1 MTVVD
6 VKRIVIGFLESERED
21 VVSTLKRLGTV
32 HIDNMFSLLEDE
44 QDPNIQGGGEAE
56 RPKRTGDA
64 EMSGTENPAED
75 LGYQA
80 LELPSESRGHEQ
92 TLNQLASALKNMTP
106 YIEQKSFVAE
116 LVEGI
121 IFSTFNI
128 HPLISKKKYQET
140 VADRDHLIVK
150 AKEVNNLVQKIRSI
164 DATIRSLKDRQRS
177 FRRLSHIDIPL
188 NLLEDTERTRVRT
201 GTLGQ
206 KGYLE
211 MTARFGEGSEHPRA
225 VMAVAPEKKVVD
237 VVVLYLKE
245 DEEAE
250 EELESFGFRDIT
262 LPDGNDTPTHEADR
276 VQKELEKAEKEL
288 GQTKKKVES
297 YAEHHLSFLA
307 LFDYFSNRKSE
318 CTICDQF
325 LGTDRTIFV
334 SGWILTENLDRTVKK
349 LEEVSPSMDF
359 VTKDPVEDEK
369 APSKIRP
376 GPLSSPFGF
385 ITRMY
390 GSPKWGDMDPTP
402 FFAPFFVVFLGMCLS
417 DAGYGIVLLLLSIYA
432 ERTLRGGKNFFKVLI
447 WGSIATIVV
456 GAFIGSWFGVDLE
469 ADISTWPGFMVS
481 LREGL
486 KSMQAMNITEGDGLI
501 LFLVF
506 SLILGL
512 IQVFTG
518 LGVKMYWNIRTGKVL
533 DAIFDQGFWI
543 IFLFGFLGLI
553 IGSDMGIGGLAEP
566 LPVIF
571 QILFWGG
578 MVLLI
583 LTQGRRQ
590 KNPVVKLIAGFLS
603 LYQITGYFSDTLS
616 YSRLLALGLATG
628 LIAFIIN
635 LLALMLYNG
644 LAGIPIIGLF
654 IAIPVVVVFLV
665 VAHLGNLALSLLGA
679 IIHTLRLQYIEYFTK
694 FYEGGGK
701 SFAPFR
707 EVMKKVDIDKG
718 A

>member
-6 VKRIVIGFLESERED
+6 VKRIVIGFLESEREG

-32 HIDNMFSLLEDE
+32 HIDDMFLLLKQE
-44 QDPNIQGGGEAE
+44 QEPGNGGGEGAGQ
-56 RPKRTGDA
+56 TGDV
-64 EMSGTENPAED
+64 EMPGTRNSTEE

-80 LELPSESRGHEQ
+80 LGLPSDSHGHEQ
-92 TLNQLASALKNMTP
+92 NLGQLASALKNMSS
-106 YIEQKSFVAE
+106 YIGQKSFVAE

-128 HPLISKKKYQET
+128 HPLISKKKYKET
-140 VADRDHLIVK
+140 VADRNDLLVK
-150 AKEVNNLVQKIRSI
+150 AKEINSLAKKIKSI
-164 DATIRSLKDRQRS
+164 DATIRSLKERQKT

-188 NLLEDTERTRVRT
+188 QLLQDTGRTRVRT
-201 GTLGQ
+201 GSLGQ
-206 KGYLE
+206 KSYQAMSAG
-211 MTARFGEGSEHPRA
+211 FGKASEHPRV

-245 DEEAE
+245 DEEAAE
-250 EELESFGFRDIT
+250 KLESFGFRDIM
-262 LPDGNDTPTHEADR
+262 LPDGSDTPGQEADR
-276 VQKELEKAEKEL
+276 VQKEVKKAEKEL
-288 GQTKKKVES
+288 ELAKKKMES
-297 YAEHHLSFLA
+297 YASCHLGFLA

-318 CTICDQF
+318 YAICDQF
-325 LGTDRTIFV
+325 LGTERTVFILGWLLTEDLDRTI
-334 SGWILTENLDRTVKK
+334 SK
-349 LEEVSPSMDF
+349 LELVSPSVDF
-359 VTKDPVEDEK
+359 VIQDPAEGDKV
-369 APSKIRP
+369 PTKIRP
-376 GPLSSPFGF
+376 GPLSSSFGF

-432 ERTLRGGKNFFKVLI
+432 ERTLRGGKNFFRVLI
-447 WGSIATIVV
+447 WGSIVTIIV
-456 GAFIGSWFGVDLE
+456 GAFIGSWFGADLE
-469 ADISTWPGFMVS
+469 ADISSWPGFMIS

-486 KSMQAMNITEGDGLI
+486 RSMQAMNITEGDGLI
-501 LFLVF
+501 LFLIF
-506 SLILGL
+506 ALILGV

-518 LGVKMYWNIRTGKVL
+518 LGVKMYWNIKIGKVK

-543 IFLFGFLGLI
+543 IFLLGFLGLI
-553 IGSDMGIGGLAEP
+553 LSSDMGMGSLAEP
-566 LPVIF
+566 LPLLS
-571 QILFWGG
+571 QALFWGG
-578 MVLLI
+578 MALLI

-590 KNPVVKLIAGFLS
+590 KNPVVKLIGGFLS
-603 LYQITGYFSDTLS
+603 LYNITGYFSDTLS

-635 LLALMLYNG
+635 LLAFMLYAG
-644 LAGIPIIGLF
+644 LAGIPVIGLF
-654 IAIPVVVVFLV
+654 IAIPVVIIFLV

-694 FYEGGGK
+694 FYEGGGR
-701 SFAPFR
+701 SFSPFR
-707 EVMKKVDIDKG
+707 EVMKKVDIDRG